1 MQPFHAGGSTNL
13 ILDGELDIVRIASEH
28 RNKERKN
35 LGKVKDGEGN
45 KYNNEALEVGLQ
57 AVKASGLFWKVGDR
71 EQKGSRQ
78 KRS

>member
-45 KYNNEALEVGLQ
+45 KYNNEALEVGL
-57 AVKASGLFWKVGDR
+57 
-71 EQKGSRQ
+71 
-78 KRS
+78 